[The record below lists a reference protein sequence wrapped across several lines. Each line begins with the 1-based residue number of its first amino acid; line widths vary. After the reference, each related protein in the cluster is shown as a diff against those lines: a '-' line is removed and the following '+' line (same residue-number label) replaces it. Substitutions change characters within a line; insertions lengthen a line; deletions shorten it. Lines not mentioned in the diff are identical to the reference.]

1 MVEAPTERRLAAI
14 LVADVVGYSK
24 LIQRDEEGTRSI
36 FRRLEKNFFTPLV
49 HTHRGRI
56 VKTMGDAFL
65 MEFSS
70 AIHAVNCA
78 IELQNQI
85 NLHLVDEGSLDIRGL
100 QFRIG
105 VNIGDVIVEGN
116 DIHGDGVN
124 VAARLQTCAEPGGL
138 CVSHT
143 VHDQVRGKVDA
154 KFNDGGEVDL
164 KNIDR
169 PQQIYLWT
177 PEDLSN
183 RVGGTNITARSGTA
197 AASAAKQAAIAIL
210 PFDNMSD
217 DKEQEFFSDGIS
229 EDIITELSRFREL
242 HVKARI
248 STFAYKGQRISIQ
261 EIGQKLEVSYVVEG
275 SVRKAGN
282 RVRVTVQMVD
292 VESGSHIWAERYD
305 RNLEDIFAVQ
315 DEITK
320 SIVSVLPNRLRNALS
335 EQVQR
340 KSTANYSAYEY
351 FLHGRWLFINTAG
364 TDPKAVEY
372 LTKAIEIDPK
382 YAQSHAVLAN
392 LYAYSRFSLG
402 VWYEE
407 PEAKARPYIDAAIK
421 YGKND
426 PTIHTLVGEAYYWLG
441 DHDKGRFHIE
451 TAMKL
456 NPHDVQTMIV
466 YGAVLNGSGES
477 KEGLRWMDKALEM
490 DPHVPDFS
498 WESKVECLYMLR
510 EYEESLKIL
519 LSWQDPPPHSYAQ
532 MAACYAH
539 LGQIEKAS
547 QAAKKFR
554 SVCAV
559 DEDFP
564 RFAANHA
571 SICRR
576 DEDKEN
582 WLSGYRMAGL
592 LN

>member
-1 MVEAPTERRLAAI
+1 MVDVQTERRLAAI
-14 LVADVVGYSK
+14 LIADVVGYSK

-49 HTHRGRI
+49 RANRGRI
-56 VKTMGDAFL
+56 IKSMGDAFL

-70 AIHAVNCA
+70 AVHAVKCA
-78 IELQNQI
+78 VELQNQI
-85 NLHLVDEGSLDIRGL
+85 NLHLADESSLDIRGL

-105 VNIGDVIVEGN
+105 VNIGDIIVEGD

-124 VAARLQTCAEPGGL
+124 VAARLQTCAEPGGVCL
-138 CVSHT
+138 SQI

-154 KFNDGGEVDL
+154 SFADGGEVEL
-164 KNIDR
+164 TNIDQ
-169 PQQIYLWT
+169 PQKIYLWN
-177 PEDLSN
+177 PENLSN
-183 RVGGTNITARSGTA
+183 RTSGNNTAGHSEIA
-197 AASAAKQAAIAIL
+197 VISEAKKAAIAVL
-210 PFDNMSD
+210 PFDNMSGD
-217 DKEQEFFSDGIS
+217 QEQEYFSDGIS

-242 HVKARI
+242 HVKARN
-248 STFAYKGQRISIQ
+248 SSFAYKGQRISIQ
-261 EIGQKLEVSYVVEG
+261 EMGQKLDVSYVVEG

-292 VESGSHIWAERYD
+292 VENGLHVWAERFD

-320 SIVSVLPNRLRNALS
+320 SIVSVLPNRLRDALS

-340 KSTANYSAYEY
+340 KSTADFSAYEY

-364 TDPKAVEY
+364 TDPKAVEF
-372 LTKAIEIDPK
+372 LSKAIEIDPK

-392 LYAYSRFSLG
+392 LYAYNRFSLG

-407 PEAKARPYIDAAIK
+407 PEAKARPYIDDAIK

-426 PTIHTLVGEAYYWLG
+426 PTVHTLVGEAYYWLG
-441 DHDKGRFHIE
+441 EHDKAKFNIE

-456 NPHDVQTMIV
+456 NPHDVQTMTV
-466 YGAVLNGSGES
+466 YGAVLNGLGES
-477 KEGLRWMDKALEM
+477 REGLSWMDKALEM
-490 DPHVPDFS
+490 DPHVPEFS
-498 WESKVECLYMLR
+498 WESKAECLFMLR
-510 EYEESLKIL
+510 EYEECLKIL

-532 MAACYAH
+532 MAACYVH
-539 LGQIEKAS
+539 LGQMEMAHL
-547 QAAKKFR
+547 AAEKFR
-554 SVCAV
+554 TVCAE
-559 DEDFP
+559 DENFP
-564 RFAANHA
+564 RYAANHA
-571 SICRR
+571 SICKR

-592 LN
+592 LD

>member
-1 MVEAPTERRLAAI
+1 MPEVETERRLAAI
-14 LVADVVGYSK
+14 LVADVVGYSR
-24 LIQRDEEGTRSI
+24 LIQIDEEGTRSI
-36 FRRLEKNFFTPLV
+36 FRRLEKNFFMPLV
-49 HTHRGRI
+49 RAHRGRI
-56 VKTMGDAFL
+56 IKSMGDAFL

-70 AIHAVNCA
+70 AIQAVKCA
-78 IELQNQI
+78 VELQNQI
-85 NLHLVDEGSLDIRGL
+85 HLHLADESSLDIRGL

-105 VNIGDVIVEGN
+105 VNIGDIIVEGN

-124 VAARLQTCAEPGGL
+124 VAARLQTCSQPGGI
-138 CVSHT
+138 CVSRI
-143 VHDQVRGKVDA
+143 VHDQIRGKIDA
-154 KFNDGGEVDL
+154 QFIDGGEVEL
-164 KNIDR
+164 KNIEHKHRIFLWNPQNLSDR
-169 PQQIYLWT
+169 EPQGHT
-177 PEDLSN
+177 PGNSTTLAVS
-183 RVGGTNITARSGTA
+183 
-197 AASAAKQAAIAIL
+197 ASKQATIAVL
-210 PFDNMSD
+210 PFVNMSD
-217 DKEQEFFSDGIS
+217 DKEQEYFSDGIS

-242 HVKARI
+242 HVKARNT
-248 STFAYKGQRISIQ
+248 TFAYKGQHIPVQ
-261 EIGQKLEVSYVVEG
+261 ELGRKLDASYVVEG

-282 RVRVTVQMVD
+282 RVRVTVQMID

-305 RNLEDIFAVQ
+305 RDLEDIFAVQ

-320 SIVSVLPNRLRNALS
+320 SIVSVLPNRLKSALGD
-335 EQVQR
+335 QVQR

-364 TDPKAVEY
+364 TDPRAVEY

-407 PEAKARPYIDAAIK
+407 PETKSRLYINDAIK

-426 PTIHTLVGEAYYWLG
+426 PTVHTLIGEAYYWLG
-441 DHDKGRFHIE
+441 DHDKAMFHIE

-456 NPHDVQTMIV
+456 NPHDVHTLIV
-466 YGAVLNGSGES
+466 YGSVLNGIGDSE
-477 KEGLRWMDKALEM
+477 EGLRWMDRALEM
-490 DPHVPDFS
+490 DPHVPEFS
-498 WESKVECLYMLR
+498 WEPKAECLYMLGR
-510 EYEESLKIL
+510 YNDCLKIL
-519 LSWQDPPPHSYAQ
+519 LSFQDPPPHSYAQ

-539 LGQIEKAS
+539 LGQPDEARR
-547 QAAKKFR
+547 AADKFR
-554 SVCAV
+554 SVCAE

-576 DEDKEN
+576 EEDKDN

-592 LN
+592 LG

>member
-1 MVEAPTERRLAAI
+1 
-14 LVADVVGYSK
+14 
-24 LIQRDEEGTRSI
+24 
-36 FRRLEKNFFTPLV
+36 
-49 HTHRGRI
+49 
-56 VKTMGDAFL
+56 
-65 MEFSS
+65 
-70 AIHAVNCA
+70 
-78 IELQNQI
+78 LQNQI
-85 NLHLVDEGSLDIRGL
+85 NLHLADESSLDIRGL

-105 VNIGDVIVEGN
+105 VNIGDIIVEGD

-124 VAARLQTCAEPGGL
+124 VVARLQTCANPGGI
-138 CVSHT
+138 CVSQI
-143 VHDQVRGKVDA
+143 VYDQVRGKIDA
-154 KFNDGGEVDL
+154 NFSDGGEVEL
-164 KNIDR
+164 KNIEQ
-169 PQQIYLWT
+169 PQRIFLWN
-177 PEDLSN
+177 PEILSN
-183 RVGGTNITARSGTA
+183 RESGNSTAGRSETA
-197 AASAAKQAAIAIL
+197 AVAAAKQAAIAVL

-217 DKEQEFFSDGIS
+217 DKEQEYFSDGIS

-242 HVKARI
+242 HVKARN
-248 STFAYKGQRISIQ
+248 SSFAYKGQRISIQ
-261 EIGQKLEVSYVVEG
+261 EVGQKLDVSYVVEG

-292 VESGSHIWAERYD
+292 VERGSHVWAERHD

-320 SIVSVLPNRLRNALS
+320 SIVSVLPNRLRSALS

-372 LTKAIEIDPK
+372 LARAIEIDPK

-407 PEAKARPYIDAAIK
+407 PEVKARPYIDDAIK

-441 DHDKGRFHIE
+441 DHDKAKFHIE

-456 NPHDVQTMIV
+456 NPHDVQTMLV

-477 KEGLRWMDKALEM
+477 KEGLSWMDRALEI
-490 DPHVPDFS
+490 DPHVPEFS
-498 WESKVECLYMLR
+498 RESKAECLYMLR
-510 EYEESLKIL
+510 DYEGCLKIL

-539 LGQIEKAS
+539 LGKMEKAR
-547 QAAKKFR
+547 QAAKEFS
-554 SVCAV
+554 SVCAE
-559 DEDFP
+559 DENFP
-564 RFAANHA
+564 RYAANHA
-571 SICRR
+571 SVCRR

-592 LN
+592 LD